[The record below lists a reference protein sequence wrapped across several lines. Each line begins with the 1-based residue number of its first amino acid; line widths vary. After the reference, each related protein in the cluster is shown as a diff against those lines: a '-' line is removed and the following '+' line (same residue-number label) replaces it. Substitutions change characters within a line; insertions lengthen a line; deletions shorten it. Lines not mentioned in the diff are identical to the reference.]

1 MKPLASN
8 VSRMDQPDTCVAI
21 VPLFSGLTYAEQL
34 EVARFARPIRRERG
48 EQIYRAG
55 EAGASLL
62 VVHTGRVKLSHIAQS
77 GQEQL
82 LRVLEPGEFIGEA
95 AYVTGD
101 RPNHTATALTK
112 VELCSFTHSDLR
124 ELVRTYP
131 DIAMRMLHA
140 VTSRLSETER
150 LLAEISTSEVQA
162 RIAGYL
168 LELPGQWQ
176 GEADHRV
183 VRVRLPLPKNAIA
196 SLLGTT
202 AETLSRRL
210 AGFVDEGLITMRG
223 SDVTIL
229 DPAGLEAV
237 AAG

>member
-1 MKPLASN
+1 MT
-8 VSRMDQPDTCVAI
+8 DTCVAI
-21 VPLFSGLTYAEQL
+21 VPLFAGLSYEEQL

-48 EQIYRAG
+48 EQIYRAD
-55 EAGASLL
+55 EAAGTLL
-62 VVHTGRVKLSHIAQS
+62 VVHTGRVKLSHIAPS

-95 AYVTGD
+95 AYVTGE
-101 RPNHTATALTK
+101 RPGHTATALTK
-112 VELCSFTHSDLR
+112 VELCSFKHSDLG
-124 ELVRTYP
+124 ELVATFP
-131 DIAMRMLHA
+131 DIAVRMLHA

-150 LLAEISTSEVQA
+150 LLADISTADVQA

-168 LELPGQWQ
+168 LDLPGEWHEEDAQ
-176 GEADHRV
+176 RV
-183 VRVRLPLPKNAIA
+183 VKVKLPLPKNAIA

-210 AGFVDEGLITMRG
+210 AGFVDDGLITMRG

-229 DPAGLEAV
+229 DPAGLEEVGAR
-237 AAG
+237 

>member
-1 MKPLASN
+1 MTGNLE
-8 VSRMDQPDTCVAI
+8 RMDQPDTCVAI
-21 VPLFSGLTYAEQL
+21 VPLFSGLNYDEQL
-34 EVARFARPIRRERG
+34 EVARFARPIRRDRG
-48 EQIYRAG
+48 EQIYRPG
-55 EAGASLL
+55 EEAGNLL
-62 VVHTGRVKLSHIAQS
+62 VVHTGRVKLAHLAPS

-82 LRVLEPGEFIGEA
+82 LRVLEPGEFAGEA
-95 AYVTGD
+95 AYVTGE

-112 VELCSFTHSDLR
+112 VELCSFKHSDLG
-124 ELVRTYP
+124 ELVRTFP
-131 DIAMRMLHA
+131 DIAVRMLHA

-150 LLAEISTSEVQA
+150 LLAEISTSDVQA

-168 LELPGQWQ
+168 LDLPGSWAQESGQ
-176 GEADHRV
+176 QV
-183 VRVRLPLPKNAIA
+183 VKVKLPLPKNAIA

-210 AGFVDEGLITMRG
+210 AGFVDNGLLTMRG

-237 AAG
+237 ALR

>member
-1 MKPLASN
+1 MT
-8 VSRMDQPDTCVAI
+8 DTCVAI
-21 VPLFSGLTYAEQL
+21 VPLFAGLSYEEQL

-55 EAGASLL
+55 EAAGTLL
-62 VVHTGRVKLSHIAQS
+62 VVHTGRVKLSHVAPN

-82 LRVLEPGEFIGEA
+82 LRVLEPGEFIGET
-95 AYVTGD
+95 AYVTGE
-101 RPNHTATALTK
+101 RPGHTATALTK
-112 VELCSFTHSDLR
+112 VELCSFRHSDLGD
-124 ELVRTYP
+124 LVRAFP
-131 DIAMRMLHA
+131 DIALRMLHA

-150 LLAEISTSEVQA
+150 LLADITTADVQA

-168 LELPGQWQ
+168 LDQPGEWHDDGGRQ
-176 GEADHRV
+176 V
-183 VRVRLPLPKNAIA
+183 VKVKLPLPKNAIA

-223 SDVTIL
+223 SDITIL
-229 DPAGLEAV
+229 DPSGLEEI
-237 AAG
+237 AAR

>member
-1 MKPLASN
+1 MT
-8 VSRMDQPDTCVAI
+8 DTCVAI
-21 VPLFSGLTYAEQL
+21 VPLFAGLSYEEQL

-55 EAGASLL
+55 EAAGTLL
-62 VVHTGRVKLSHIAQS
+62 VVHTGRVKLSHVAPN

-82 LRVLEPGEFIGEA
+82 LRVLEPGEFIGET
-95 AYVTGD
+95 AYVTGE
-101 RPNHTATALTK
+101 RPGHTATALTK
-112 VELCSFTHSDLR
+112 VELCSFRHSDLGD
-124 ELVRTYP
+124 LVRAFP
-131 DIAMRMLHA
+131 DIALRMLHA

-150 LLAEISTSEVQA
+150 LLADITTADVQA

-168 LELPGQWQ
+168 LDQPAEWHDDDGRQ
-176 GEADHRV
+176 V
-183 VRVRLPLPKNAIA
+183 VKVKLPLPKNAIA

-223 SDVTIL
+223 SDITIL
-229 DPAGLEAV
+229 DPPGLEEI
-237 AAG
+237 AAR

>member
-1 MKPLASN
+1 MS
-8 VSRMDQPDTCVAI
+8 DTCVAI
-21 VPLFSGLTYAEQL
+21 VPLFAGLTYSEQL
-34 EVARFARPIRRERG
+34 EVARFATPIRRERG

-55 EAGASLL
+55 ESAGTLL
-62 VVHTGRVKLSHIAQS
+62 VVHKGRVKLSHTAPN

-95 AYVTGD
+95 AYVTGEL
-101 RPNHTATALTK
+101 PGHTATALTK
-112 VELCSFTHSDLR
+112 VELCSFRHSDLGT
-124 ELVRTYP
+124 LVRAFP
-131 DIAMRMLHA
+131 DIAIRMLHA

-150 LLAEISTSEVQA
+150 LLADISTTDVQA

-168 LELPGQWQ
+168 LDLPGEWSEDGGQ
-176 GEADHRV
+176 RV
-183 VRVRLPLPKNAIA
+183 VKVRLPLPKNAIA

-210 AGFVDEGLITMRG
+210 AGFVDDGLITMRG

-229 DPAGLEAV
+229 DPAALEDLQHQ
-237 AAG
+237 